1 MKIFCSFIFISICT
15 NVLAQISAIDTDRPD
30 QTESVYTVPKNY
42 LQFETGFVFQKNN
55 DGSEE
60 FLIPTLLSKYGIS
73 EKIELR
79 LITSILSERIDD
91 YANGKFHHTKLDQ
104 IELGAKISLWEE
116 KKLIPKTSFIFHFGI
131 PGLASYKTNR
141 ILFNSRL
148 TMQHTLSNNISLGY
162 NLGVEFDGIS
172 EHPVFVYTFAPGISI
187 GKKWYAY
194 IESFG
199 SFYNY
204 SEHNLNGGV
213 AYFINNNCKLDCSAG
228 LGVSRYAPEYFIGVG
243 ASIRFNTA
251 KK

>member
-1 MKIFCSFIFISICT
+1 MKIFCSILLLILSI
-15 NVLAQISAIDTDRPD
+15 NVRAQPWPIDTDRPD
-30 QTESVYTVPKNY
+30 QTESVYIVPKYY

-55 DGSEE
+55 DDSEE
-60 FLIPTLLSKYGIS
+60 FLIPTLLSKYGLS
-73 EKIELR
+73 NRVELR
-79 LITSILSERIDD
+79 LITSVVRESVEIYS
-91 YANGKFHHTKLDQ
+91 YGKQYQTKLEQ
-104 IELGAKISLWEE
+104 VELGAKISLWEE